1 MSSVSILPRGS
12 AFTRFAMALAIT
24 KGDLSDAAEVAA
36 GRWGP
41 MSPAAR
47 VAKDVVGAGQLS
59 GASGTWGSELAGG
72 DLSAASMEFFNLVAE
87 RSIIGRM
94 AGLRRMPLL
103 TRAISVIGGSTSHW
117 VGGGKPKPISA
128 LLFGD
133 TLLPP
138 RKVIALTVVT
148 RELLE
153 SSDPAAEGV
162 IRNDLIRAVVDALD
176 VAFADPANAGVADV
190 MPPSIT
196 NGVTPSADIQALIRD
211 FSGDLS
217 AAVLLMNPATAVSLS
232 SATNPNIG
240 ARGGELVGVPVVTA
254 RSVAEGDIAL
264 VDPTG
269 IALGEGHAAVRV
281 TTEATV
287 EMLDSSLQQDATDGT
302 GTSLV
307 SLWQSNAVGI
317 LAERA
322 INWQTVRPGSVGYIA
337 ASSG

>member
-1 MSSVSILPRGS
+1 MSSVSLAPRG
-12 AFTRFAMALAIT
+12 AVFTRYVVALACA
-24 KGDLSDAAEVAA
+24 KGDHADALEIACA
-36 GRWGP
+36 RWGTT
-41 MSPAAR
+41 SPAAR
-47 VAKDVVGAGQLS
+47 VAKAAIGAGQLA
-59 GASGTWGSELAGG
+59 GGTWGNELAG
-72 DLSAASMEFFNLVAE
+72 DLATATAEFFSLVAE
-87 RSIIGRM
+87 RSIVGRM

-103 TRAISVIGGSTSHW
+103 TRAISVIGGSTAHW

-190 MPPSIT
+190 MPASIT
-196 NGVTPSADIQALIRD
+196 NGVTPSADLQALIRD

-217 AAVLLMNPATAVSLS
+217 AAVIVMNATTAVSLS
-232 SATNPNIG
+232 SATHPNIT
-240 ARGGELVGVPVVTA
+240 ARGGELIGLPVIIS

-269 IALGEGHAAVRV
+269 IAVGEGHAGLRV
-281 TTEATV
+281 TTEASV
-287 EMLDSSLQQDATDGT
+287 EMLNSSLQQDATDGT

-307 SLWQSNAVGI
+307 NLWQANAVGL

-322 INWQTVRPGSVGYIA
+322 INWQVARPGSVGYIA